1 MKNNEHI
8 NRLTGEALNSLDG
21 AGRAIAKPY
30 LLTRINARM
39 QNQNEK
45 ESIWDNAL
53 KFISRPAVALAGL
66 CLVIGINAMV
76 VGYNYSGKATTVTED
91 QYASVDEYSSSS
103 IAVLK
108 DIENIE
114 P

>member
-8 NRLTGEALNSLDG
+8 NRLTDEALSSLDG
-21 AGRAIAKPY
+21 AGRATPKPY

-39 QNQNEK
+39 RNQNEK
-45 ESIWDNAL
+45 ESSWDNAL
-53 KFISRPAVALAGL
+53 RFISRPAVALAGL

-76 VGYNYSGKATTVTED
+76 VSYNYPGKTTAVSDD

>member
-1 MKNNEHI
+1 MKNNNDI
-8 NRLTGEALNSLDG
+8 NRLTDEALNSLDG
-21 AGRAIAKPY
+21 AGRAAARPY

-39 QNQNEK
+39 QNQNTK
-45 ESIWDNAL
+45 ESSWDNAL

-66 CLVIGINAMV
+66 CLIIGINAMV
-76 VGYNYSGKATTVTED
+76 VSYNYPGKATTATED
-91 QYASVDEYSSSS
+91 QYVSVDEYSSSS

>member
-1 MKNNEHI
+1 MKNNKDI
-8 NRLTGEALNSLDG
+8 NRLTEEALNSLDG
-21 AGRAIAKPY
+21 AGRATAKPY

-39 QNQNEK
+39 QNQK
-45 ESIWDNAL
+45 ESSWDNAL

-66 CLVIGINAMV
+66 CLIIGINAMV
-76 VGYNYSGKATTVTED
+76 VSYNYPGKAATATED
-91 QYASVDEYSSSS
+91 QYVSVDEYSSSS

-108 DIENIE
+108 DLENIE

>member
-1 MKNNEHI
+1 MKNNEHT
-8 NRLTGEALNSLDG
+8 NRLTDEALNSLDG
-21 AGRAIAKPY
+21 AGRATAKPY
-30 LLTRINARM
+30 LLTRINARLQK
-39 QNQNEK
+39 QNGK
-45 ESIWDNAL
+45 ESSWDNAL

-76 VGYNYSGKATTVTED
+76 VSYNYPGKATTVSDE
-91 QYASVDEYSSSS
+91 QYASVDEYSGYSV
-103 IAVLK
+103 AVLQ

>member
-8 NRLTGEALNSLDG
+8 NRLTEEALNSLDG
-21 AGRAIAKPY
+21 AGRATAKPY

-39 QNQNEK
+39 QRQNEK
-45 ESIWDNAL
+45 ESSWDNAL

-66 CLVIGINAMV
+66 CLIIGINAMV
-76 VGYNYSGKATTVTED
+76 VSYNYPGKTSAAQDE

>member
-1 MKNNEHI
+1 MKSNEHI
-8 NRLTGEALNSLDG
+8 NRLTDEALNSLDG
-21 AGRAIAKPY
+21 AGRATAKPY

-76 VGYNYSGKATTVTED
+76 VSYNYPGKTTAVSDE
-91 QYASVDEYSSSS
+91 QYASVDEYSNSS
-103 IAVLK
+103 IAVLQ

>member
-1 MKNNEHI
+1 MENNEHI
-8 NRLTGEALNSLDG
+8 NRLTEEAMNSLDG
-21 AGRAIAKPY
+21 AGRATPRPY
-30 LLTRINARM
+30 LLTRLNARM
-39 QNQNEK
+39 QNQHAK
-45 ESIWDNAL
+45 ESSWDNAL
-53 KFISRPAVALAGL
+53 RFISRPSIALAGL

-76 VGYNYSGKATTVTED
+76 VSYNYPGKTTAVQDD

-103 IAVLK
+103 VAVLK

>member
-8 NRLTGEALNSLDG
+8 NRLTDEALNSLDG
-21 AGRAIAKPY
+21 AGRATPKPY
-30 LLTRINARM
+30 LLTRLTARM

-45 ESIWDNAL
+45 ESSWDNAL

-66 CLVIGINAMV
+66 CLVIAINATV
-76 VGYNYSGKATTVTED
+76 VGYNYPGKTTTVQDE

-103 IAVLK
+103 VAVLQ

>member
-1 MKNNEHI
+1 MKNNEEHI
-8 NRLTGEALNSLDG
+8 NRLVEEAMGSIDG
-21 AGRAIAKPY
+21 SKRATPKPW

-39 QNQNEK
+39 QDEK
-45 ESIWDNAL
+45 DNSWDMAL

-66 CLVIGINAMV
+66 CLVIAVNAMV
-76 VGYNYSGKATTVTED
+76 VSYNYQPKTTTVSDET
-91 QYASVDEYSSSS
+91 YASLDEYSSS
-103 IAVLK
+103 ATVLN